1 MGWLK
6 SGLSQ
11 RFAAVMG
18 ALALAPVLFLSWRMM
33 QTSLRGVQDAV
44 LELHVKLAEKSAE
57 RVEGWIDSVDGRV
70 RVALAALE
78 ARMDWADKQALLKR
92 LVEERGSGMASVA
105 LLRGKG
111 GAVVEVFNPELV
123 DTTAALDPK
132 AAQAALER
140 ALASRG
146 RSAEVLGGGKTGPL
160 LVLHYP
166 FLAPGA
172 KDVYARVVVP
182 LREIAER
189 VAEDRV
195 GGTGVVVLVDSLGRP
210 LAAPAAGGLAGIE
223 GWAIT
228 RAALAGRSV
237 GSSEF
242 KDSAGRV
249 YVGAYAPVPTFGGAV
264 LVLQSRGEAYLAA
277 TEARRAATTAIL
289 VVILGTVF
297 AAALLARLLT
307 APVLQLTRAADA
319 VARGDFGTRVEIKT
333 GDELQGLAETF
344 NAMTARLRQYQL
356 LQVDRIIAE
365 QRKTDAILF
374 SIREG
379 IVMTDRE
386 GRVQLV
392 NHLARQM
399 FGVADGADL
408 EGKPLVEAFPE
419 GPLRAA
425 LLAAGAKPG
434 EHKEVD
440 LSSET
445 ERRFLRATAS
455 PVVTP
460 GRAAELGTVFA
471 LQDVTLERE
480 LDKMKE
486 DFLHYITHDLR
497 NPLGSAIGFLD
508 LLLKGTAGVLNT
520 DQHAIVSSVRRS
532 TSRLMSL
539 INNILD
545 IAKMEAGRVRV
556 QLKPTSLAGIAGRAI
571 AILEQLAKAKNI
583 AVHLAAVE
591 EFTIAADGDMLERVF
606 TNLLGNAIKYTPNGG
621 TITISLVDEGPHIK
635 CCVED
640 TGEGIPPEYLTR
652 VFEKFEQVQG
662 SRKGGTGLGLT
673 ISRFF
678 VEAHLG
684 RIWVE
689 SEVGRGSRFYFTV
702 PKGLVSGED
711 GAARLAEA
719 AA

>member
-1 MGWLK
+1 MGWLR

-70 RVALAALE
+70 QVALAALE

-92 LVEERGSGMASVA
+92 LVEEPGSPMASVA
-105 LLRGKG
+105 LLRRGA
-111 GAVVEVFNPELV
+111 GAVIEVFNPDLV
-123 DTTAALDPK
+123 DSPAALDAKEAK
-132 AAQAALER
+132 AAFER
-140 ALASRG
+140 ALKAGG
-146 RSAEVLGGGKTGPL
+146 RTSQVLDGKAAGPL
-160 LVLHYP
+160 LVIHYP
-166 FLAPGA
+166 FVAPGV

-182 LREIAER
+182 LRSIAER

-195 GGTGVVVLVDSLGRP
+195 GGSGLVVLIDAHGRP
-210 LAAPAAGGLAGIE
+210 MSAPAGRSLEGIE
-223 GWAIT
+223 GWAIS

-242 KDSAGRV
+242 SDSTGGA
-249 YVGAYAPVPTFGGAV
+249 YVGAYAPVPSVGGAV
-264 LVLQSRGEAYLAA
+264 LVMQPRGEAYLVA

-289 VVILGTVF
+289 VVILGTLM
-297 AAALLARLLT
+297 AAALLARLLS

-319 VARGDFGTRVEIKT
+319 VARGNFDTRVEIKT

-399 FGVADGADL
+399 FGVPEDTDL

-440 LSSET
+440 LSNEA
-445 ERRFLRATAS
+445 ERKFLRATAS

-545 IAKMEAGRVRV
+545 IAKMEAGRVRL
-556 QLKPTSLAGIAGRAI
+556 QLKPTSLAGVASRSI

-591 EFTIAADGDMLERVF
+591 EFTVAADGDMLERVF
-606 TNLLGNAIKYTPNGG
+606 TNLLGNAIKYTPNNG
-621 TITISLVDEGPHIK
+621 TITVSLVDEGPHIK

-640 TGEGIPPEYLTR
+640 TGEGIPPEYLER
-652 VFEKFEQVQG
+652 VFVKFEQVQG

-689 SEVGRGSRFYFTV
+689 SEVGHGSRFYFTV
-702 PKGLVSGED
+702 PKNLVSGED
-711 GAARLAEA
+711 GGARLAA
-719 AA
+719 AVS

>member
-1 MGWLK
+1 MRWLRA
-6 SGLSQ
+6 GLSQ
-11 RFAAVMG
+11 RLAAVMG
-18 ALALAPVLFLSWRMM
+18 ALALAPVLFLSWRMT

-57 RVEGWIDSVDGRV
+57 RIEGWIDTVDGRV
-70 RVALAALE
+70 GVALSALQ
-78 ARMDWADKQALLKR
+78 ARMDWSDKQALLKR
-92 LVEERGSGMASVA
+92 LVEAPGSNMASVA
-105 LLRGKG
+105 LLRGHG
-111 GAVVEVFNPELV
+111 GAVVEVFNPELA
-123 DTTAALDPK
+123 DTPTALPAK
-132 AAQAALER
+132 SARASLER
-140 ALASRG
+140 ALAAKG
-146 RSAEVLGGGKTGPL
+146 RSAEVISGKLGPL
-160 LVLHYP
+160 LVIYYP
-166 FLAPGA
+166 FLTQGA
-172 KDVYARVVVP
+172 KDIYARVVVP

-189 VAEDRV
+189 VAEERV
-195 GGTGVVVLVDSLGRP
+195 GGTGFVVLVDAGGHP
-210 LAAPAAGGLAGIE
+210 LAAPAGRDLAGIAD
-223 GWAIT
+223 WAIT
-228 RAALAGRSV
+228 RAALSGRSV
-237 GSSEF
+237 GSSDF
-242 KDSAGRV
+242 RDSNGNS
-249 YVGAYAPVPTFGGAV
+249 YVGAYAPVASVGGAV
-264 LVLQSRGEAYLAA
+264 LVMQPRGEAYLAA

-289 VVILGTVF
+289 VVILGTLL
-297 AAALLARLLT
+297 AAGLLARLLT
-307 APVLQLTRAADA
+307 APLLQLTRAADA
-319 VARGDFGTRVEIKT
+319 VARGDFDTRVEIKT
-333 GDELQGLAETF
+333 GDELQALADTF
-344 NAMTARLRQYQL
+344 NAMMMRLRQYSL

-392 NHLARQM
+392 NRLAREL
-399 FGVADGADL
+399 FALPDEAEL
-408 EGKPLVEAFPE
+408 EGKTLVEAFPE

-425 LLAAGAKPG
+425 MLAALAKPADF
-434 EHKEVD
+434 KEVD
-440 LSSET
+440 LSTET
-445 ERRFLRATAS
+445 ERRFVRATAA

-471 LQDVTLERE
+471 LRDVTLERE

-508 LLLKGTAGVLNT
+508 LLLKGTAGVLNS
-520 DQHAIVSSVRRS
+520 DQHSIVSSVRRS

-545 IAKMEAGRVRV
+545 IAKMEAGRVRLQV
-556 QLKPTSLAGIAGRAI
+556 KPTSLAGIAGRSI
-571 AILEQLAKAKNI
+571 GILEQLAKAKNI
-583 AVHLAAVE
+583 SVHLAAVE

-621 TITISLVDEGPHIK
+621 TITVSLVDEGPHIK

-673 ISRFF
+673 ITRFF

-684 RIWVE
+684 RVWVE
-689 SEVGRGSRFYFTV
+689 SEVGHGSRFYFTV
-702 PKGLVSGED
+702 PKGLVAEED
-711 GAARLAEA
+711 GGVRIVETVR
-719 AA
+719 